1 MLDGK
6 GGTASALQTKGRLIP
21 TLPLKIQTG
30 TKVCKQLHMAAWQ
43 RKSGSPTQ
51 ISLCGYDTSHTQET
65 ASICI
70 PFCRGKILIVWK
82 GEDGVNVRTS

>member
-1 MLDGK
+1 MDGK
-6 GGTASALQTKGRLIP
+6 EGTALALQTKGRLIP

-30 TKVCKQLHMAAWQ
+30 TKVFKQLHMAAWQ
-43 RKSGSPTQ
+43 KGNWFPGTVY
-51 ISLCGYDTSHTQET
+51 LCSFDTTHTQET